1 MKSKE
6 GLKPLHLVLSINYT
20 YKMFVY
26 RCVQFRHGPESVTDT
41 KQNMALT
48 SQKTFKKLDKIEN
61 LIFNVAKKR
70 YWKSRTLMINELV
83 CTLPNK
89 R

>member
-1 MKSKE
+1 
-6 GLKPLHLVLSINYT
+6 
-20 YKMFVY
+20 MFVY

-61 LIFNVAKKR
+61 LKLNVAKKR
-70 YWKSRTLMINELV
+70 YWKSGTLMINELV

>member
-6 GLKPLHLVLSINYT
+6 GFKPLHLVLSINYT

-48 SQKTFKKLDKIEN
+48 SQRTFKKLDKIEN
-61 LIFNVAKKR
+61 LKLNVAKKR

>member
-61 LIFNVAKKR
+61 LKLNVAKKM